1 MVLFSS
7 HLFLLAKAIS
17 VALLLSPA
25 CTIKKEDKTPTQS
38 KQRKQNSRKMP
49 FNTAFLGCRIFF
61 RLARRWS
68 N

>member
-1 MVLFSS
+1 MVLFSG

-25 CTIKKEDKTPTQS
+25 CTIKKEDKTPTQI

-61 RLARRWS
+61 
-68 N
+68 